1 MEHVRRFI
9 RREEKSMTT
18 EELCDSVKGLT
29 PKMLENFGNEYGIEE
44 EDGKWTVNEAIDDD
58 IIERFAY
65 PRMNRASP
73 DGGAWSGMQADTT
86 SPRGP
91 TQLMEEQNTTFGQPK
106 EDDEEETMDEFP
118 SLSLTVDPELTGGT
132 PAQLTVEGDK
142 AVLRIPKKDED
153 EEETQDIEPAT
164 RSEAE
169 RVA

>member
-1 MEHVRRFI
+1 
-9 RREEKSMTT
+9 
-18 EELCDSVKGLT
+18 
-29 PKMLENFGNEYGIEE
+29 
-44 EDGKWTVNEAIDDD
+44 
-58 IIERFAY
+58 
-65 PRMNRASP
+65 
-73 DGGAWSGMQADTT
+73 
-86 SPRGP
+86 
-91 TQLMEEQNTTFGQPK
+91 
-106 EDDEEETMDEFP
+106 MDEFP